1 MTSESYLQETVEPE
15 RLETDEGLGGEPGVS
30 RREFVE
36 LLGGGL
42 LLTVSGDIAFGQR
55 RGFGGFGASG
65 PANIATRL
73 HLGNDGTMTVMTGK
87 VELGQGARAE
97 LTQAAAEEL
106 RVAADQVRLIM
117 ADTGLVPNDGIT
129 AGSQTTPRIVPV
141 VRRAAA
147 AARELLVGL
156 ACKQWRADRGAVEVK
171 DGVITHAATKRTMS
185 YADLA
190 RAENVAKTLAQ
201 AIPADISLTPVRQW
215 TVLGTSLAR
224 PNGRDI
230 VTGAHRYPSD
240 IVRPGMLYGKA
251 LRAPSYG
258 ATLTAIDLA
267 PAKAMEGV
275 VVVRDGAFVGCAALT
290 LFQAKQ
296 AVEAIAK
303 TATWKTSPHPSSRE
317 LFSHL
322 RKHVQPGRG
331 DRGRSG
337 AAEGSPEK
345 AIAGAAKALHQSYEI
360 AYIQHAPMEP
370 RAGVAEWND
379 GKLTVWAS
387 TANPFGVRGELA
399 DAVELPAERIRVIV
413 PDLGCAFGGKH
424 QGEAAVEAA
433 RLARAAGRPVS
444 VRWTREEEFTWAYF
458 RPAGLIEVRGGL
470 DANGSLIAWDFT
482 NINSGG
488 AGIDT
493 PYEVPNRTS
502 RSVGSNSPLRQGSYR
517 ALAATANNFA
527 RESFM
532 DELAHAA
539 GSDPLAFRLAHLK
552 NPRLRAVLESAVKEF
567 GWTDRHKDRAANIGL
582 GLACGTEKGSY
593 VAACVEVAIDRDQGK
608 IQVRRICQAFECGAI
623 LNPANLL
630 SQVQGCI
637 LMGLGGALTEE
648 IRFEDGKILN
658 AKFSRYQVPRF
669 KDVPEL
675 DIHLLNRPDL
685 DSAGG
690 GETPIIA
697 VAPAI
702 AGAVFQA
709 TGVRIRS
716 MPIRL
721 KL

>member
-201 AIPADISLTPVRQW
+201 A
-215 TVLGTSLAR
+215 VLGTSLAR

-317 LFSHL
+317 LFSYL
-322 RKHVQPGRG
+322 RKQRRQGPIWSRRRFSREGDCRRREGPSPELRNRLHPARADGAPGGRG
-331 DRGRSG
+331 R
-337 AAEGSPEK
+337 
-345 AIAGAAKALHQSYEI
+345 
-360 AYIQHAPMEP
+360 
-370 RAGVAEWND
+370 
-379 GKLTVWAS
+379 
-387 TANPFGVRGELA
+387 
-399 DAVELPAERIRVIV
+399 VE
-413 PDLGCAFGGKH
+413 
-424 QGEAAVEAA
+424 
-433 RLARAAGRPVS
+433 
-444 VRWTREEEFTWAYF
+444 
-458 RPAGLIEVRGGL
+458 
-470 DANGSLIAWDFT
+470 
-482 NINSGG
+482 
-488 AGIDT
+488 
-493 PYEVPNRTS
+493 
-502 RSVGSNSPLRQGSYR
+502 
-517 ALAATANNFA
+517 
-527 RESFM
+527 
-532 DELAHAA
+532 
-539 GSDPLAFRLAHLK
+539 
-552 NPRLRAVLESAVKEF
+552 
-567 GWTDRHKDRAANIGL
+567 
-582 GLACGTEKGSY
+582 
-593 VAACVEVAIDRDQGK
+593 
-608 IQVRRICQAFECGAI
+608 
-623 LNPANLL
+623 
-630 SQVQGCI
+630 
-637 LMGLGGALTEE
+637 
-648 IRFEDGKILN
+648 
-658 AKFSRYQVPRF
+658 
-669 KDVPEL
+669 
-675 DIHLLNRPDL
+675 
-685 DSAGG
+685 
-690 GETPIIA
+690 
-697 VAPAI
+697 
-702 AGAVFQA
+702 
-709 TGVRIRS
+709 
-716 MPIRL
+716 
-721 KL
+721 